1 MMFFRLVLNF
11 APWLALL
18 TIAHGSLFRLKL
30 GLVVALV
37 LTLILGLAR
46 LQRGAIFWVGLIFFT
61 LANVAVVGFEEA
73 WTIRYLSIL
82 SNGSLALVAWSTLA
96 IGQPFTLEFA
106 RAHTEPARWS
116 DPIFIRTNQ
125 ILTAAWGLTFTLNA
139 ILAFGKMES
148 FLLSDGQYE
157 VFNMAFLV
165 VCAAFTS
172 WYPGHVRKRRHA
184 L

>member
-11 APWLALL
+11 APWIALL
-18 TIAHGSLFRLKL
+18 TIAQGSLFRLKL

-46 LQRGAIFWVGLIFFT
+46 LQRGVIFWAGLIFFSLTT
-61 LANVAVVGFEEA
+61 LAVLGFEET
-73 WTIRYLSIL
+73 WTIRYMGIL
-82 SNGSLALVAWSTLA
+82 SNGTLALVAWSTLA
-96 IGQPFTLEFA
+96 IGKPFTLDFA
-106 RAHTEPARWS
+106 RAHTDPSRWT

-148 FLLSDGQYE
+148 FLLSDGPYQA
-157 VFNMAFLV
+157 VNMALLV
-165 VCAAFTS
+165 TCAAFTS
-172 WYPGHVRKRRHA
+172 WYPGHVRRRLQSA
-184 L
+184 